1 MKFDTIIIGGGLAG
15 LVCGLKLQ
23 KSGKKTAIVSAGQN
37 AMHFS
42 SGCFNLLSKLPDG
55 TPVTDPI
62 AAIESLPETHPYK
75 KIGVQNVAKYAE
87 GTKDFF
93 ASNGVVLN
101 GNPSKNSFRLS
112 PTGSLTTTWLGLE
125 DIDLLESKE
134 DTIGSKALIVNFV
147 GYLDFNT
154 SFIAD
159 GLEKKGIKCRIE
171 GLKLSCMDVL
181 RKNPSEMRAVNIAR
195 VMDAEWKKVTDEV
208 CSLLRDEDVVILP
221 AVFGLKDPKVVSEI
235 KKAIPVKVS
244 FVATMPPSVP
254 GIRSQRLLKES
265 FEQAGGVFLP
275 SDEVKTVNSEDG
287 KITGIVTSN
296 QIKMTADEF
305 VLATGRFFSK
315 GIEATPTRVFEPLIG
330 ADVVYSD
337 NRTSWYQKDFFAP
350 QEFMEFGVDTDN
362 DFRVKKGGAALAN
375 FYAAG
380 SIIGGFNPLHE
391 GSGAGTAIMTA
402 LYVADKII
410 G

>member
-15 LVCGLKLQ
+15 LVCGLRLQ

-62 AAIESLPETHPYK
+62 AAIDSLPETHPYR
-75 KIGVQNVAKYAE
+75 KIGADTVAKYAD
-87 GTKDFF
+87 GAIDFF
-93 ASNGVVLN
+93 ADNGVKLN
-101 GNPSKNSFRLS
+101 GTPDKNGYRLS

-125 DIDLLESKE
+125 DIDLLPTKE
-134 DTIGSKALIVNFV
+134 EKIGAKALIVNFL

-159 GLEKKGIKCRIE
+159 GLEKKGTACRIE
-171 GLKLSCMDVL
+171 GLKSSCMDVL

-195 VMDAEWKKVTDEV
+195 VMDSQWKKVTDEV
-208 CSLLRDEDVVILP
+208 CTLLRDEDVVILP
-221 AVFGLKDPKVVSEI
+221 AVFGLKDQSVVSEI
-235 KKAIPVKVS
+235 KKAIPVKVC

-265 FEQAGGVFLP
+265 FEKAGGVFLP
-275 SDEVKTVNSEDG
+275 SDEVKTVTVEEG
-287 KITGIVTSN
+287 KVKGIYTSN
-296 QIKMTADEF
+296 QITMTADNF

-315 GIEATPTRVFEPLIG
+315 GIEATPTRVFEPLFG
-330 ADVVYSD
+330 ADVIYSD
-337 NRTSWYQKDFFAP
+337 ARTTWYQKDFFAP
-350 QEFMEFGVDTDN
+350 QEFMEFGVDTDSE
-362 DFRVKKGGAALAN
+362 FKVKKGGEAISNL
-375 FYAAG
+375 YAAG